1 VGETVAAA
9 AVKLVRATRPGDEN
23 ATADIGKYV
32 SYGAGPRATQNLI
45 LGAKAR
51 AILHGFEAPSMDDL
65 RAVAPSVLRHR
76 VLLNFQADADNVK
89 STDIVSALI
98 AKHL

>member
-1 VGETVAAA
+1 
-9 AVKLVRATRPGDEN
+9 
-23 ATADIGKYV
+23 
-32 SYGAGPRATQNLI
+32 
-45 LGAKAR
+45 
-51 AILHGFEAPSMDDL
+51 MDDL